1 MASHAKHRAAGSR
14 RARSPRTPV
23 RTARRRLSGVALSGV
38 LTSGLLVSPA
48 LCWVS
53 TADPSDLV
61 PVAMYPSVSA
71 LRDAPVPL
79 PPPPPPPVRVVDTV
93 AVLGGVGTATSTV
106 GGAVGAVVLDPL
118 GRTLVQTPDAERPIP
133 SASLVKLLVVQQ
145 LLARGGPA
153 AWDAGTLGRMERAIR
168 SSDDGAMNALWSTF
182 DGPALVR
189 AAAATFGLT
198 GTAPPADPGQ
208 WGEATTT
215 AADVARFLSALAL
228 NPAAPDSAALL
239 GWMRAAAPV
248 AADGFDQ
255 TFGLLSGSAGAGVA
269 AKQGWMCCVGGRR
282 HVHSAGVLGDGRVV
296 VVLGE
301 LPTRVGW
308 RGAAAVLDEVTAV
321 LEAGTR

>member
-14 RARSPRTPV
+14 RAQRPRTPV
-23 RTARRRLSGVALSGV
+23 RTARRRLSGVALSG
-38 LTSGLLVSPA
+38 LLASGLLVNPA
-48 LCWVS
+48 LGWVG
-53 TADPSDLV
+53 TAAQPDLV
-61 PVAMYPSVSA
+61 PVAMHPTVAA
-71 LRDAPVPL
+71 LRDAPA
-79 PPPPPPPVRVVDTV
+79 PPSPPPVRVVDTA
-93 AVLGGVGTATSTV
+93 AVLGGVGAATSAV
-106 GGAVGAVVLDPL
+106 GGVVSAVVVDPL
-118 GRTLVQTPDAERPIP
+118 GRTLVQTPDAQRPIP

-168 SSDDGAMNALWSTF
+168 SSDDEAMNALWSTF

-189 AAAATFGLT
+189 SAAATFGLT
-198 GTAPPADPGQ
+198 GTAPPADRGR

-228 NPAAPDSAALL
+228 NPAAPDAATLL

-248 AADGFDQ
+248 ATDGFDQ

-269 AKQGWMCCVGGRR
+269 AKQGWMCCVGDRR
-282 HVHSAGVLGDGRVV
+282 HLHSAGVLGDGRVV

-301 LPTRVGW
+301 LPTGVGW
-308 RGAAAVLDEVTAV
+308 GGAAAAIDGVAAA